1 MNILLTLL
9 IVYCHHITVID
20 IIGLRLIYFQ
30 RGIMW
35 IIFFS
40 CFYAKTLKLVEISVE
55 KRAKRRAEAQQT
67 QKAKTTDWSTA
78 RGAKTV
84 ALDENTFTASTVTNG
99 STNVIAGS
107 SSVLS
112 SPSPSP
118 LRAVSERSE
127 RGSSRTFSALT
138 NEFIPST
145 VATVSQRVET
155 EWLNDV
161 HKTLYCCT
169 FNAQSIVNKVSELRH
184 LLYGGT
190 FDLLLITETWLHDGI
205 STGLLDPAW
214 RQVLCAAKRPHTL
227 SWWRC
232 LCVC

>member
-67 QKAKTTDWSTA
+67 QKAKTTDRSTA
-78 RGAKTV
+78 RGADTV
-84 ALDENTFTASTVTNG
+84 ALDENTYTASTVTNG
-99 STNVIAGS
+99 STNVIA
-107 SSVLS
+107 VLS

-118 LRAVSERSE
+118 LRAVSERS
-127 RGSSRTFSALT
+127 SRTLSAFT

-145 VATVSQRVET
+145 VATVSQRIET
-155 EWLNDV
+155 KWLNDV
-161 HKTLYCCT
+161 HKTVCCCT
-169 FNAQSIVNKVSELRH
+169 FNAQSIVNKVSELFH
-184 LLYGGT
+184 LLYGVT
-190 FDLLLITETWLHDGI
+190 ADLLLITETATWWDKHWFAW
-205 STGLLDPAW
+205 SW
-214 RQVLCAAKRPHTL
+214 RQVSCAAKRPHAL